1 MTLPLTPE
9 ELKQYNNV
17 PTTPLSQKLGDTI
30 NELVAGTAY
39 QVEDMAARNALT
51 PSDKEVVRVKS
62 TGELFVYDAA
72 NTVWRNVPNSS
83 TRPDFFLY
91 DDSGTAVVAVHVTPA
106 GSDVDGEGTQTNP
119 FRTVSRALDS
129 VPNGYKANVFIAVAS
144 GNYPDFTWRFPTR
157 GSVNPDSTVVSTFAS
172 PTISVVG
179 QSPYTDGE
187 VINLSGGALTANN
200 VPHPSGLGNY
210 ACQSAFNFPA
220 YTTPINPADPA
231 GQNLLYGP
239 PTAVQ
244 GIYVPNSSGTK
255 VVYSADNTTGV
266 TRLVN
271 KAGSNLFATGD
282 YYLINRDQLP
292 TFDSLVYI
300 NAVGGD
306 SYYTGNFVNNCK
318 FKAFLF
324 GFDFGLQ
331 ATNVSFTGCF
341 VHSSGI
347 SYQGNNGIH
356 ALNNCIAEKSPTAF
370 DGRSWISGAS
380 RGGYVECYFKDMK
393 VNVTTG
399 QYFNLGGVYE
409 STASQV
415 KLVTGTDDTSTSHG
429 AGPSVGISYFGGCDF
444 IGPGIAMQ
452 LVNTSV
458 RASAGSGNFTFDNVT
473 NPLILT
479 SGSFWGH
486 LNVTAIGTC
495 TAPVIVGTKSMT
507 GNGNVTNQTGPG
519 IAGWTVSNTANPGQE
534 VQVGANPAPPVGF
547 AALPQTDLALGN
559 TSIGAIAK

>member
-30 NELVAGTAY
+30 NELVAGSAY

-91 DDSGTAVVAVHVTPA
+91 DDSGTTVVAVHVTPA

-129 VPNGYKANVFIAVAS
+129 VPNGYKCYVIVAVAG
-144 GNYPDFTWRFPTR
+144 GNYPDIVWAFPTT
-157 GSVNPDSTVVSTFAS
+157 GGAGTNDTSGGTFSS
-172 PTISVVG
+172 PSISIVG

-210 ACQSAFNFPA
+210 ACQSDFNFPA

-231 GQNLLYGP
+231 GQHLLYGP

-244 GIYVPNSSGTK
+244 GIYTPGFGGTK

-271 KAGSNLFATGD
+271 KAGSNLFQTGD

-292 TFDSLVYI
+292 TFDGLYEIRHEGEAFYSTATIY
-300 NAVGGD
+300 
-306 SYYTGNFVNNCK
+306 NCK
-318 FKAFLF
+318 IRTFLF
-324 GFDFGLQ
+324 GIDLEVRS
-331 ATNVSFTGCF
+331 ANVSFTGCF
-341 VHSSGI
+341 VSSAGMVI
-347 SYQGNNGIH
+347 NSNS
-356 ALNNCIAEKSPTAF
+356 AADSLTNCIIAPITP
-370 DGRSWISGAS
+370 GTRTNYVGAL
-380 RGGYVECYFKDMK
+380 RGGSTECYFKDTT
-393 VNVTTG
+393 VNATTG
-399 QYFNLGGVYE
+399 QYFNFGGVYE

-415 KLVTGTDDTSTSHG
+415 KLVTGTDSTSTSHG

>member
-1 MTLPLTPE
+1 
-9 ELKQYNNV
+9 
-17 PTTPLSQKLGDTI
+17 
-30 NELVAGTAY
+30 VAGNAY
-39 QVEDMAARNALT
+39 QVDDMAARNALT
-51 PSDKEVVRVKS
+51 PTDKQVVRVKS
-62 TGELFVYDAA
+62 TGELFVYDATNA
-72 NTVWRNVPNSS
+72 IWRNVPNSS

-91 DDSGTAVVAVHVTPA
+91 DDSFTGDFAVIIHVTPA
-106 GSDVDGEGTQTNP
+106 GSDENGEGTQTNP

-129 VPNGYKANVFIAVAS
+129 IPNGYKAYVTVAVAS
-144 GNYPDFTWRFPTR
+144 GSYPDLRWSFPIA
-157 GSVNPDSTVVSTFAS
+157 GSSGPDNTITSTFAS
-172 PTISVVG
+172 PGVAIVG

-187 VINLSGGALTANN
+187 VINLSGGALTANF

-210 ACQSAFNFPA
+210 ACQSDFNFPT
-220 YTTPINPADPA
+220 YTTPINPADPSA
-231 GQNLLYGP
+231 QHFLYGP
-239 PTAVQ
+239 TSVVQ
-244 GIYVPNSSGTK
+244 GVYYPGLPSKI
-255 VVYSADNTTGV
+255 VYSADNTTGV
-266 TRLVN
+266 TRLVHARN
-271 KAGSNLFATGD
+271 ANLFSTGD
-282 YYLINRDQLP
+282 HYLIHRDQLP

-306 SYYTGNFVNNCK
+306 SYYGNAFVYSCK
-318 FKAFLF
+318 FKGFTF
-324 GFDFGLQ
+324 GFDFGIQ
-331 ATNVSFTGCF
+331 STNVSFTGCF
-341 VHSSGI
+341 IHSYGI
-347 SYQGNNGIH
+347 SWQGNNGIS
-356 ALNNCIAEKSPTAF
+356 AFNNCIVEKSPTAF
-370 DGRSWISGAS
+370 SGQSWLSDAS
-380 RGGYVECYFKDMK
+380 RGGYGECYFKDMK

-458 RASAGSGNFTFDNVT
+458 RASVGSGNFTFDGVD

-507 GNGNVTNQTGPG
+507 GSGFITNQTGPG

-559 TSIGAIAK
+559 TSIGAIAR